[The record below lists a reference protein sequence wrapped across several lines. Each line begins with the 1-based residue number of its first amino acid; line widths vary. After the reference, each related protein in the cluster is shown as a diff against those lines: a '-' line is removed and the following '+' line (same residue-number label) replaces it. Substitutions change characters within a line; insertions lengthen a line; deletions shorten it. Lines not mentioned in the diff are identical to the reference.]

1 MTTTE
6 ASAPGKIILFGEHA
20 VVYGQ
25 PAIAAPVSQVRA
37 RAWVADADA
46 GSGVCLNLTNLDY
59 HYTLSQ
65 APADD
70 PFAAAIRLLQQEAR
84 LETLPPLSIT
94 IHSDI
99 PIASGL
105 GSGAAT
111 AAALLR
117 ALARHLGL
125 SAFASDAQ
133 VSRLAFAVEQ
143 LHHGT
148 PSGIDNTV
156 VAYEKP
162 VYFVRQ
168 QPENR
173 IEPFRVARPL
183 SLLIAD
189 TGVSS
194 STKTVVSDVRRQW
207 QADPAHFNALFARCG
222 QIADQA
228 RQAIETGNV
237 AQVGA
242 LMDQNQ
248 DVLRQM
254 TVSSPALERLVAAAL
269 GAGAIGAKLSGAG
282 RGGNMIA
289 LVGEGAEASV
299 RESLLSAGA
308 RAVLISVIGQTSGET
323 RSSTS
328 PPKLNS

>member
-46 GSGVCLNLTNLDY
+46 AASAGADADSAVCIHLTNLDY
-59 HYTLSQ
+59 HYTLSE

-84 LETLPPLSIT
+84 LESLPSLSIT

-117 ALARHLGL
+117 ALALHLGL
-125 SAFASDAQ
+125 SDFAGDAQ

-173 IEPFRVARPL
+173 IEPFTIARPL

-194 STKTVVSDVRRQW
+194 STKTVVGDVRRQW
-207 QADPAHFNALFARCG
+207 QAEPARFDALFARCG

-228 RQAIETGNV
+228 RQAIEAGDI

-242 LMDQNQ
+242 LMNQNQ
-248 DVLRQM
+248 ELLRQM
-254 TVSSPALERLVAAAL
+254 TVSSPALERLIAAAL
-269 GAGAIGAKLSGAG
+269 SAGAIGAKLSGAG

-289 LVGEGAEASV
+289 LINEVAAPPV
-299 RESLLSAGA
+299 RAALLSAGA
-308 RAVLISVIGQTSGET
+308 RAVLASIIGA
-323 RSSTS
+323 
-328 PPKLNS
+328 

>member
-1 MTTTE
+1 MTVTE

-37 RAWVADADA
+37 RAWVEDADAAAYAGAYAPAPA
-46 GSGVCLNLTNLDY
+46 GSGVCLHLTNLDY
-59 HYTLSQ
+59 HYTLSE

-70 PFAAAIRLLQQEAR
+70 PFAAAIRLLQQEAGVQ
-84 LETLPPLSIT
+84 TLPPLSIT

-125 SAFASDAQ
+125 DAFASDAQ

-168 QPENR
+168 QPQNR
-173 IEPFRVARPL
+173 IEPFTVASPL

-207 QADPAHFNALFARCG
+207 QADPARLDALFARCG

-228 RQAIETGNV
+228 RQAIEAGDI

-242 LMDQNQ
+242 LMNQNQ
-248 DVLRQM
+248 ELLRQM
-254 TVSSPALERLVAAAL
+254 TVSSPALEHLITAAL
-269 GAGAIGAKLSGAG
+269 SAGAIGAKLSGAG

-289 LVGEGAEASV
+289 LIAADAAPPV
-299 RESLLSAGA
+299 RAALLAAGA
-308 RAVLISVIGQTSGET
+308 RAVLASVIGA
-323 RSSTS
+323 
-328 PPKLNS
+328 

>member
-1 MTTTE
+1 MTTTT

-37 RAWVADADA
+37 RAWVEDADAAAHAGAPA
-46 GSGVCLNLTNLDY
+46 GSGVCLHLTNLDY
-59 HYTLSQ
+59 HYTLSE

-70 PFAAAIRLLQQEAR
+70 PFAAAVRLLQQEASMQ
-84 LETLPPLSIT
+84 TLPPLSIT

-125 SAFASDAQ
+125 DAFASDAQ

-173 IEPFRVARPL
+173 IEPFTVASPL

-207 QADPAHFNALFARCG
+207 QAEPARFDALFARCG
-222 QIADQA
+222 QITDQA
-228 RQAIETGNV
+228 RRAIEAGDI

-242 LMDQNQ
+242 LMNQNQ
-248 DVLRQM
+248 ELLRQL
-254 TVSSPALERLVAAAL
+254 TVSSPALERLITAAL
-269 GAGAIGAKLSGAG
+269 STGAIGAKLSGAG

-289 LVGEGAEASV
+289 LIAAGAAAPV
-299 RESLLSAGA
+299 RAALLAAGA
-308 RAVLISVIGQTSGET
+308 RAVLASVIGD
-323 RSSTS
+323 
-328 PPKLNS
+328 